1 MTPESAIEYLR
12 QQGLSDDAI
21 AGKLL
26 GRARL
31 LQIRRITL
39 QQSDATDLVRDG
51 VGTSQAVRTLRRLHG
66 ISRSA
71 AYALLQ
77 SASKST
83 PIDVGQN

>member
-1 MTPESAIEYLR
+1 MTPEQAIAYLR
-12 QQGLSDDAI
+12 QQGLDDDAI

-31 LQIRRITL
+31 AQIRRITL
-39 QQSDATDLVRDG
+39 QRQDAADLLADG
-51 VGTSQAVRTLRRLHG
+51 VGTTQAVRTLRRLHG

-77 SASKST
+77 SVQK
-83 PIDVGQN
+83 

>member
-1 MTPESAIEYLR
+1 MALQR
-12 QQGLSDDAI
+12 QDA
-21 AGKLL
+21 ADLL
-26 GRARL
+26 A
-31 LQIRRITL
+31 
-39 QQSDATDLVRDG
+39 DG